1 MYSELQ
7 KSLPGVPIEAIKHS
21 DFKKLSGCAK
31 AIIRPAEYTPYSN
44 IILVA
49 GAWDLISKPKTDIH
63 YVQGVF
69 YENHFRG
76 HP

>member
-31 AIIRPAEYTPYSN
+31 AIIRPLN
-44 IILVA
+44 IP
-49 GAWDLISKPKTDIH
+49 LIQISSWLPVPGI
-63 YVQGVF
+63 
-69 YENHFRG
+69 
-76 HP
+76 